1 MPAGAA
7 RLSAINEIAQKERQ
21 RRKVDERGGSAPL

>member
-7 RLSAINEIAQKERQ
+7 RL
-21 RRKVDERGGSAPL
+21 